1 MSKRPGVEVG
11 HLPVTAFGSRDPLWW
26 GVVALICFETVMF
39 ALLWT
44 TYFFIRGNES
54 QWPPTSLSNHTLRL
68 AFLNLALL
76 LLSCLTMLWV
86 NAGTKTGRLRT
97 MRQGMWAGALMGA
110 LILVVRGLELASLDF
125 RWDSHGYGSVF
136 WVLMG
141 LHTMHAAAGTGENLM
156 LLALLYLGPLEE
168 KHLVD
173 LRVNSLYWFFMVASW
188 VATFCILFLDPA
200 VWRT

>member
-1 MSKRPGVEVG
+1 MSKRPAIEVG

-26 GVVALICFETVMF
+26 GVVALICFETVVF
-39 ALLWT
+39 ALLWV

-54 QWPPTSLSNHTLRL
+54 QWPPTSLSNHSLRL
-68 AFLNLALL
+68 GFLNLALL

-86 NAGTKTGRLRT
+86 NKGTKTGRLRT
-97 MRQGMWAGALMGA
+97 MRQGMWAGTLMGA
-110 LILVVRGLELASLDF
+110 LILVVRGLEFASLDF

-141 LHTMHAAAGTGENLM
+141 LHTLHLATGTGENAM
-156 LLALLYLGPLEE
+156 LLALLYLGPMEE

-173 LRVNSLYWFFMVASW
+173 LRVNSLYWFFMVAAW
-188 VATFCILFLDPA
+188 VATALILFGDPA
-200 VWRT
+200 VWRS